1 MTFFIKEE
9 EISNV
14 IERMKK
20 AAKVSSDA
28 ELSEFLGLSPTTV
41 SKWRTRKK
49 IPEKNILSFLKKT
62 NVNEMWLLTGEGEMY
77 KTQKGNVNVVE
88 KLENAVEINYLPEVY
103 AAAGYGAVN
112 GDYPVVEKMHCTLE
126 FVASILN
133 IKNPYNGVDI
143 IKVIGDSMEPFISNG
158 EVVVIEKTHNAHNGD
173 IVIANINGNVYVK
186 RLEKDPFGK
195 WVKLIS
201 ENPEY
206 ETIKLE
212 GEELNYMQIVG
223 IVRAKI
229 RPF

>member
-1 MTFFIKEE
+1 MNDTKSIINRIKEAFKVRTNKE
-9 EISNV
+9 LAEKLGTSLSN
-14 IERMKK
+14 IDNWKK
-20 AAKVSSDA
+20 RNS
-28 ELSEFLGLSPTTV
+28 
-41 SKWRTRKK
+41 
-49 IPEKNILSFLKKT
+49 IPQKYILLTSQMTNI
-62 NVNEMWLLTGEGEMY
+62 NPDWLLTGEGEMY
-77 KTQKGNVNVVE
+77 RNNKGGLNIAE
-88 KLENAVEINYLPEVY
+88 HKIENAVEINYLPEVY

-112 GDYPVVEKMHCTLE
+112 GDYPSVETMQCTLD

-133 IKNPYNGVDI
+133 VKNSYNGGVDI

-158 EVVVIEKTHNAHNGD
+158 EVVVIEKTNNAQNGD
-173 IVIANINGNVYVK
+173 IVIANINGNIYVK

-206 ETIKLE
+206 ETIKIE
-212 GEELNYMQIVG
+212 DDELNYLQIVG

>member
-1 MTFFIKEE
+1 VNTNLAIGERVKHIREQEKGMSVAAFARLLNEKDHRIRD
-9 EISNV
+9 
-14 IERMKK
+14 IESGKQ
-20 AAKVSSDA
+20 
-28 ELSEFLGLSPTTV
+28 
-41 SKWRTRKK
+41 K
-49 IPEKNILSFLKKT
+49 IPPEIITKLRNIL
-62 NVNEMWLLTGEGEMY
+62 NINPDWLLTGEGEMY
-77 KTQKGNVNVVE
+77 KTQKGGINVIE
-88 KLENAVEINYLPEVY
+88 KLENAIEINYLPEVY

-158 EVVVIEKTHNAHNGD
+158 EIMVIEKTHNAHNGD

-212 GEELNYMQIVG
+212 GEELNYMQVVG
-223 IVRAKI
+223 VVRAKI

>member
-1 MTFFIKEE
+1 MNDIKS
-9 EISNV
+9 I
-14 IERMKK
+14 IERMKQ
-20 AAKVSSDA
+20 AYNV
-28 ELSEFLGLSPTTV
+28 
-41 SKWRTRKK
+41 
-49 IPEKNILSFLKKT
+49 KT
-62 NVNEMWLLTGEGEMY
+62 NKELAEKLGTSLSNIDNWKKRNNIPDKYLLLTSQMNGVEYNWLLTGEGEMY
-77 KTQKGNVNVVE
+77 KTQKGGINVAE

-112 GDYPVVEKMHCTLE
+112 EDYPIIEKMSCSLE
-126 FVASILN
+126 FVSSILN

-223 IVRAKI
+223 IVRSKI

>member
-1 MTFFIKEE
+1 MNTNEAIGERVKHIREHEKGMSVAAFARLLDEKDHRIRD
-9 EISNV
+9 
-14 IERMKK
+14 IESGKQ
-20 AAKVSSDA
+20 
-28 ELSEFLGLSPTTV
+28 
-41 SKWRTRKK
+41 K
-49 IPEKNILSFLKKT
+49 IPPEIITKLRNIL
-62 NVNEMWLLTGEGEMY
+62 NINPDWLLTGEGEMY
-77 KTQKGNVNVVE
+77 RTNKGGLNVA
-88 KLENAVEINYLPEVY
+88 ENKIKNPIEINYLPEVY

-112 GDYPVVEKMHCTLE
+112 GDYPVMEKMQCTLD

-133 IKNPYNGVDI
+133 VKNPYNGVDI

-158 EVVVIEKTHNAHNGD
+158 EVVVIEKTNNAHNGD

-186 RLEKDPFGK
+186 RLEKDPFAK

-206 ETIKLE
+206 ETIKIE
-212 GEELNYMQIVG
+212 GDELNYLQIVG